1 MSSSPT
7 DGKDINIDVE
17 KGSVHDSELKK
28 ELDER
33 FGGGTGGGNRRSV
46 LPPLPVEGESDD
58 ESLAPPRPP
67 FATESHYAQSPMTMD
82 IHPAAFTPTNHQ
94 MFQELK
100 ALQTELSD
108 FLVQHVAK
116 TTNLQASLHPGDPL
130 KLLRKRGSAFERD
143 NGSIL
148 SPGSTGIAANSHE
161 APLSRLNLGSEPGRT
176 PVDLHKEALDIF
188 LEGHLNNIHALQG
201 SLNRTTGPRPTKL
214 DASGGVFDG
223 GDGLAEE
230 CVNEFVGSLLT
241 SFFGAVFISLFML
254 LSHSILTRRF
264 YPLSQAQGTTPNAK
278 EAQPSLGK
286 ASIPFNVSLLFSS
299 FSLVFILIA
308 LVISLWGIVTT
319 SMRRLEHRPPSLVQ
333 VHLHLLLSRQLQLS
347 AIVTFVL
354 PFMLLS
360 FYTFSAIA
368 FPIVLLVFMLVDW
381 RVCRI

>member
-1 MSSSPT
+1 
-7 DGKDINIDVE
+7 
-17 KGSVHDSELKK
+17 
-28 ELDER
+28 
-33 FGGGTGGGNRRSV
+33 
-46 LPPLPVEGESDD
+46 
-58 ESLAPPRPP
+58 
-67 FATESHYAQSPMTMD
+67 
-82 IHPAAFTPTNHQ
+82 
-94 MFQELK
+94 
-100 ALQTELSD
+100 
-108 FLVQHVAK
+108 
-116 TTNLQASLHPGDPL
+116 
-130 KLLRKRGSAFERD
+130 
-143 NGSIL
+143 
-148 SPGSTGIAANSHE
+148 
-161 APLSRLNLGSEPGRT
+161 
-176 PVDLHKEALDIF
+176 
-188 LEGHLNNIHALQG
+188 
-201 SLNRTTGPRPTKL
+201 
-214 DASGGVFDG
+214 VFDG

-241 SFFGAVFISLFML
+241 VRHFSGGHSHGRTDEPPIQSFFGAVFISLFML

-264 YPLSQAQGTTPNAK
+264 YPLSQAQGTTPNAE

-368 FPIVLLVFMLVDW
+368 FPIVLLVFMLVVCTVVGGCVVY
-381 RVCRI
+381 RVPIGLESVSDIVMSAGQGKMRRRGKGSGLKGVGLGALGRRKF